1 MLDERKNIIILT
13 NLIALSF
20 LNTKKYVSSR
30 LKVSNCTFYEKIS
43 TFFKR
48 GNCDPTG
55 NCKTS
60 VWHVYYKE
68 NVKFSSNEGSQF
80 VLNPLYDIDVNLESL
95 KKISKGNM
103 KIVKELQFM

>member
-1 MLDERKNIIILT
+1 MKR
-13 NLIALSF
+13 SQPF
-20 LNTKKYVSSR
+20 
-30 LKVSNCTFYEKIS
+30 SNEC
-43 TFFKR
+43 
-48 GNCDPTG
+48 TG

-95 KKISKGNM
+95 KKYPRVI
-103 KIVKELQFM
+103 